1 MKPDKKQS
9 VEASE
14 LRRKAEDSMQTDPAE
29 MPLPRNQAETLRVLH
44 ELQIHQIELEM
55 QNAELRQARDEAE
68 RALEMYSDLYDFA
81 PVGYLTFDRDGLIRA
96 ANLTV
101 AKLLGMERSRLIGRR
116 FSSFLGVNASPN
128 FITFIDRVFASQ
140 SKETCEVTLQSG
152 ENPPHFARIE
162 AVAKVSGEECR
173 AAIIDISVRRKLEKK
188 LEGLHTDLLA
198 HATELQA
205 ANIDLEAFN
214 YSVSHDLRGPLSVIA
229 GYCEVVGEVY
239 GRKLDEQCHNYFRK
253 IQEGTLRMSQLI
265 DTLLDFSRVKCVE
278 MHLEKVDLT
287 QMAEEVALGL
297 RLAESER
304 QVTFRIAKGIM
315 AEGDSSLLRV
325 VLDNLMGNAWKY
337 SGKNDQTVIDFGVK
351 DVGGKTTY
359 FIRDN
364 GSGFDME
371 YAERL
376 FKPFQR
382 LAGSDIAGH
391 GIGLATVD
399 RVIRRHIG
407 RVWAESKPGE
417 GSTFFFTLG

>member
-1 MKPDKKQS
+1 MKQDKKQS
-9 VEASE
+9 VEASK

-29 MPLPRNQAETLRVLH
+29 MQLPRNQAETLRVLH

-81 PVGYLTFDRDGLIRA
+81 PVGYLTFDRDGLISS

-101 AKLLGMERSRLIGRR
+101 AKLLGMERSRLTGRR
-116 FSSFLGVNASPN
+116 FSSFLGANASSN

-140 SKETCEVTLQSG
+140 SKETCEVALQSG

-162 AVAKVSGEECR
+162 AVAKVSGEQCR
-173 AAIIDISVRRKLEKK
+173 AAVIDISVRRKLEES
-188 LEGLHTDLLA
+188 LQSLHTDLVI
-198 HATELQA
+198 HAGKLEV

-214 YSVSHDLRGPLSVIA
+214 YSVSHDLSGPLTVIA
-229 GYCEVVGEVY
+229 GYCDVVEEVY
-239 GRKLDEQCHNYFRK
+239 GSKLDEQCHGYFRK
-253 IQEGTLRMSQLI
+253 IQESTLCMSQII

-297 RLAESER
+297 KMAEPAR

-315 AEGDSSLLRV
+315 ADGDTSLLRV

-337 SGKNDQTVIDFGVK
+337 SGKNDESIIEFGVT

-364 GSGFDME
+364 GSGFDMR
-371 YAERL
+371 YAEGL

-382 LAGSDIAGH
+382 LGGSDIAGH
-391 GIGLATVD
+391 GIGLATVN
-399 RVIRRHIG
+399 RVVRRHIG